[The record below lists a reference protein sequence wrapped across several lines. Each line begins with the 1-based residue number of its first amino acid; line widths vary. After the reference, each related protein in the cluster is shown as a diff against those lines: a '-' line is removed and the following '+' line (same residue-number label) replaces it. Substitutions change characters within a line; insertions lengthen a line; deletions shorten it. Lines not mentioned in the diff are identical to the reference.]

1 MTEIMGKEPARF
13 NIAASYTIKFPPSL
27 WNDLN
32 DQERNHKKAEE
43 LKLGDDVPT
52 YKFSTLIEE

>member
-1 MTEIMGKEPARF
+1 MKEIMRKEPEQF

-27 WNDLN
+27 WNDLT
-32 DQERNHKKAEE
+32 EEEKRHKKAEE